1 MSNPPLTDI
10 TFAEHPAAT
19 SEGKNTTDYYKRWE
33 TEAIR
38 ADLDKNRVPMVN
50 ICMNLTGEFNKSS
63 VIRASNAFLGQEV
76 WLVGKRKFDRR
87 GTVGTHHYEHIKHAE
102 SFEPLFEALIADGY
116 TIFPVDNI
124 DSYDPK
130 AIFEVDLPAKSAFV
144 YGEEMLGLSEE
155 LINACNG
162 TMIYIPQ
169 YGSVRSINVAQAAA
183 VTMYEYSR
191 QNRH

>member
-1 MSNPPLTDI
+1 MTDALNDI
-10 TFAEHPAAT
+10 TFADHPNAS
-19 SEGKNTTDYYKRWE
+19 SEEKNTTDYYKKWE

-38 ADLDKNRVPMVN
+38 ADLDSKRVPMVN

-63 VIRASNAFLGQEV
+63 VIRANNAFLGQEV
-76 WLVGKRKFDRR
+76 WLVGKRRFDRR

-102 SFEPLFEALIADGY
+102 DYAPLFEKLIADGY

-124 DSYDPK
+124 ESYDPK
-130 AIFEVDLPAKSAFV
+130 AIYDVELPEKSAFV

-155 LINACNG
+155 LIQACNG
-162 TMIYIPQ
+162 KMVYIPQ

-191 QNRH
+191 QHRK